1 MEKTELSLFVECHE
15 FVCAIDTRSI
25 ERLVLPSEVTSVS
38 SGEGSIAHATIGN
51 RTYATFNFGRLLGL
65 PPTHGA
71 SILVRTVFGGVELPL
86 AFETGP
92 CLVVR
97 PSEDSVKLPPGLFNA
112 RRRALVGAFALP
124 AGMGRP
130 GRSPVG
136 LRIELDELLT
146 AAERDSAAAAL
157 RSSPQAVASAP

>member
-15 FVCAIDTRSI
+15 FVCSIDTKSI
-25 ERLVLPSEVTSVS
+25 ERLVLPSEISPLA
-38 SGEGSIAHATIGN
+38 GEGNIARVQVGN
-51 RTYATFNFGRLLGL
+51 RIYATFNFGRLLGL

-97 PSEDSVKLPPGLFNA
+97 SSEESVKLPSGLFNA
-112 RRRALVGAFALP
+112 RRRALVGAFGLP
-124 AGMGRP
+124 AGMARIGRA
-130 GRSPVG
+130 PVG

-157 RSSPQAVASAP
+157 RSTPQPAASAP